1 MPTVKDIATKSIF
14 SIDARKTVLEAAK
27 MMKDYGRGSLIVYE
41 GTSAH
46 GIITEKDLI
55 RRVLAE
61 KLPYTTKVEEV
72 MSKPLIT
79 IEADMDI
86 RDAARLMLVKKIRR
100 LPIEENGEL
109 IGTINSNDILRHF
122 SKRTLTERIWDSLTS
137 HSN

>member
-1 MPTVKDIATKSIF
+1 MPTVKDIATKTIF
-14 SIDARKTVLEAAK
+14 SIDARKTVLEAANL
-27 MMKDYGRGSLIVYE
+27 MKDYGRGSLIVYE

-61 KLPYTTKVEEV
+61 NLPYNTKVEEV

-79 IEADMDI
+79 IEANMDI
-86 RDAARLMLVKKIRR
+86 KEAARLMLIKKIRR

>member
-41 GTSAH
+41 GMSAH